1 MSPRR
6 IFTIFSLLVAL
17 LASVLV
23 LALVVLILATTLGT
37 AAGKSP
43 QEQKATTDETNVSDR
58 DAVGVEGVV
67 EQIARATYERDFEV
81 LQRHAAPETKEH
93 YGRPYDFEQRV
104 SRSLRDAPEI
114 PYGKARMVEA
124 APANLFGKA
133 VFYQVVM
140 EDRRGAEHTV
150 GIVLKD
156 PPDDAAT
163 ELTYCYIYVEN
174 NHLGE
179 PGDEAGLWRDLIG
192 TQDTCLPE
200 DGEGKDL
207 DDGLTASL
215 TRHIGNAAA

>member
-1 MSPRR
+1 MSTRR
-6 IFTIFSLLVAL
+6 MSKIFSFLTAFLAGSLV
-17 LASVLV
+17 SVLFV
-23 LALVVLILATTLGT
+23 LAVAATLGIAVGT
-37 AAGKSP
+37 P
-43 QEQKATTDETNVSDR
+43 PEDQKAAATETNVPDR
-58 DAVGVEGVV
+58 NVVGVEGVV

-93 YGRPYDFEQRV
+93 YGRPHDFEQRV

-114 PYGKARMVEA
+114 LHGKARMKEA
-124 APANLFGKA
+124 APANLFEKA

-179 PGDEAGLWRDLIG
+179 PGEKAGLWRDLIG
-192 TQDTCLPE
+192 TQDTCLPQKGAE
-200 DGEGKDL
+200 KDL
-207 DDGLTASL
+207 DDGLTASIIQHL
-215 TRHIGNAAA
+215 GTI